1 MLLLFKLVS
10 GIYLKLLGGFGLI
23 LNCVFLLR
31 RKFYLSFHHSHHD
44 KDCSQRFTPDV
55 MELIRI
61 MVLTCV
67 MEYRVKSCYGV
78 SWCTDHLHGS
88 QTLSAWKTQKTKALD
103 FRLGIKYG
111 KLSLLLIKTWV
122 KLWLV
127 LWFVCS
133 TRDVGATKNKLE
145 L

>member
-1 MLLLFKLVS
+1 MEELLDSVASGNMLYPISPKKNANNENV
-10 GIYLKLLGGFGLI
+10 
-23 LNCVFLLR
+23 NCVFLLR

-67 MEYRVKSCYGV
+67 MEYRFKSCYGV

-88 QTLSAWKTQKTKALD
+88 QTLSA
-103 FRLGIKYG
+103 
-111 KLSLLLIKTWV
+111 
-122 KLWLV
+122 
-127 LWFVCS
+127 
-133 TRDVGATKNKLE
+133 
-145 L
+145 